1 MMMINEEQAIK
12 EHIKDMTLK
21 VNEYLLNVLDLS
33 ITPEGNIFSNQ
44 FESVLSMNRKLLKM
58 YKINRSTD
66 IAFRPIH
73 NPKLMLVL
81 YSVFTKMLYQN
92 EHREIEYWEYSSG
105 NLKKDKISIRVKE
118 VGYDEIL
125 ETAPYWNDS
134 IRFLEVISLLS
145 EVYPTVDLVEL
156 DELLHE

>member
-1 MMMINEEQAIK
+1 MMINEEQAIK

-33 ITPEGNIFSNQ
+33 ITPEGYIFSNQ

>member
-33 ITPEGNIFSNQ
+33 ITPEGYIFSNQ

>member
-1 MMMINEEQAIK
+1 MMINEEQAMK
-12 EHIKDMTLK
+12 EYIKDMTLK

-33 ITPEGNIFSNQ
+33 ITPEGYIYSNQ
-44 FESVLSMNRKLLKM
+44 FDSVLSMNRKLLKM
-58 YKINRSTD
+58 HKINRSTD

-81 YSVFTKMLYQN
+81 YSIYTKMLYQN
-92 EHREIEYWEYSSG
+92 EHREVEYWEYSSG

-145 EVYPTVDLVEL
+145 EVYPPIDLVEL